1 MLKKKNK
8 VGGII
13 PNFKTIKSYS
23 NQGTDEG
30 QTHRSI
36 NGTK

>member
-1 MLKKKNK
+1 MLKKKYK

-23 NQGTDEG
+23 NQGNDEG
-30 QTHRSI
+30 
-36 NGTK
+36 